1 MARKQD
7 ANLKPQA
14 HKLTVEEQSRAG
26 KASGK
31 ARREKADLRK
41 AAQAVLTGTYT
52 DSNGVEITGEELVI
66 RGIIAN
72 LGKPNGKHWGKALD
86 VLMDLTDARK
96 SEEEKQ
102 RIKAETELTLAKAKL
117 MQGGDEEALS
127 KLDEILSGLKKKA
140 EDAGTKPETE

>member
-7 ANLKPQA
+7 ANLIPQA
-14 HKLTVEEQSRAG
+14 HKITVEEASKGG
-26 KASGK
+26 KRSAK
-31 ARREKADLRK
+31 ARRQKADLRK

-52 DSNGVEITGEELVI
+52 DNNGKEITGEELVI
-66 RGIIAN
+66 RGIVAN

-140 EDAGTKPETE
+140 DDAGTKPETE